1 MAEEIVAVQEVLA
14 TVPGEYEIREE
25 IRFIEPAERFQRWE
39 QILKAVEDEFVRRT
53 SGVDAAAKTKMR
65 DELIYHQLVNDV
77 LNTTGLS
84 TSISPV
90 DLPDLV
96 KLLRA
101 YQFGY
106 GAIEDYMNIPDVEE
120 VYFNDFE
127 HGFYITGGGHKQRI
141 SRKIFANNKELED
154 MIRRAV
160 TDNGVQINAERPNV
174 DATMRD
180 GSRLNS
186 TLEPIAVDGP
196 DLIIRKHREEAIPL
210 EQLVADD
217 TLSDEMVNDIAGWFR
232 ANMNIVVCGG
242 TASGKTTL
250 LNALGDR
257 FIEDSERIIVIENR
271 KELRIKTADIKYFQT
286 RENPTKVDEEKDVTA
301 RDVIR
306 YALRKRPKRIIL
318 GEIRGGEALDA
329 LTAWNSGHDGSLCTI
344 HANSAWECVSKLAQL
359 CGFSSARPSEAS
371 VRQLIAQSVD
381 IIIYI
386 NEDSRTGRRS
396 VEEVVQILH
405 SRKHDY
411 TDAKVDAWVK
421 GLRES
426 GYIQQERS
434 GSDDIL
440 IAQLYDREPSSNQL
454 RRIGATIPLRG
465 RRIN

>member
-1 MAEEIVAVQEVLA
+1 
-14 TVPGEYEIREE
+14 
-25 IRFIEPAERFQRWE
+25 
-39 QILKAVEDEFVRRT
+39 
-53 SGVDAAAKTKMR
+53 
-65 DELIYHQLVNDV
+65 
-77 LNTTGLS
+77 
-84 TSISPV
+84 
-90 DLPDLV
+90 
-96 KLLRA
+96 
-101 YQFGY
+101 
-106 GAIEDYMNIPDVEE
+106 
-120 VYFNDFE
+120 
-127 HGFYITGGGHKQRI
+127 
-141 SRKIFANNKELED
+141 
-154 MIRRAV
+154 
-160 TDNGVQINAERPNV
+160 
-174 DATMRD
+174 
-180 GSRLNS
+180 
-186 TLEPIAVDGP
+186 
-196 DLIIRKHREEAIPL
+196 
-210 EQLVADD
+210 
-217 TLSDEMVNDIAGWFR
+217 
-232 ANMNIVVCGG
+232 MNIVVCGG

-257 FIEDSERIIVIENR
+257 FIEDIERIIVIENR